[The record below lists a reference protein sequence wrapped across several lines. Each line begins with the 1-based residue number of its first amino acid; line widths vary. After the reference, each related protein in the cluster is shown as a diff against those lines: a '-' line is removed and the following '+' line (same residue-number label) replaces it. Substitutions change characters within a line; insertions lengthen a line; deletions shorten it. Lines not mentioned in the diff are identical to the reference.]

1 MAPKA
6 WTTEADLDAI
16 FATVFQNVPNAPMG
30 GINWERAHQIMTGLG
45 YKFSKDAINQRWSK
59 VINKN
64 AKQRVNQGIRNVAN
78 GNVAPAT
85 PTSARGK
92 RSRPAPS
99 SGARAN
105 QATAQM
111 ARAARAADDGGDDSE
126 EDLDV
131 KRPAKRQVP
140 AGGLAAGLNGQK
152 IDLTNDNNH
161 DDEVQFVQNVDQ
173 TPVKTEIKDG
183 EDKKTIMSA
192 VLHDVRK
199 HDIRERSSTLAPS
212 VAHAFVKVKKQEVDP
227 SDSDAQ
233 GYLDGEV

>member
-6 WTTEADLDAI
+6 WTAEADLDAI

-45 YKFSKDAINQRWSK
+45 YKFSKDAISQRWSK

-140 AGGLAAGLNGQK
+140 VGGLAAGLNGQK

-183 EDKKTIMSA
+183 EDKKTI
-192 VLHDVRK
+192 
-199 HDIRERSSTLAPS
+199 ISTLAPS
-212 VAHAFVKVKKQEVDP
+212 VAHTFVKVKKQEDP

>member
-6 WTTEADLDAI
+6 WTAEADLDAI
-16 FATVFQNVPNAPMG
+16 FATAFQNVPNAPMG
-30 GINWERAHQIMTGLG
+30 GINWDRAHQIMTGLG

-111 ARAARAADDGGDDSE
+111 ARAARAVDDGGDDSE

-161 DDEVQFVQNVDQ
+161 DDEIQFVQNADQ

-183 EDKKTIMSA
+183 EEKKTI
-192 VLHDVRK
+192 
-199 HDIRERSSTLAPS
+199 ISTLAPS

>member
-6 WTTEADLDAI
+6 WTAEADLDAI
-16 FATVFQNVPNAPMG
+16 FATAFQNVPNAPMG
-30 GINWERAHQIMTGLG
+30 GINWDRAHQIMTGLG

-111 ARAARAADDGGDDSE
+111 ARAARAVDDGGDDSE

-140 AGGLAAGLNGQK
+140 AGGLAAGLAAGLNGQK

-161 DDEVQFVQNVDQ
+161 DDEIQFVQNVDQ

-192 VLHDVRK
+192 VLHD
-199 HDIRERSSTLAPS
+199 IRNSSTLAPS

>member
-6 WTTEADLDAI
+6 WTAEADLDAI
-16 FATVFQNVPNAPMG
+16 FATVFQNVPNAPVG

-45 YKFSKDAINQRWSK
+45 YKFSKDAISQRWSK

-78 GNVAPAT
+78 GNAAPAT
-85 PTSARGK
+85 PTSARSK
-92 RSRPAPS
+92 RSRPARS

-140 AGGLAAGLNGQK
+140 AGGIAAGLNGQK

-161 DDEVQFVQNVDQ
+161 DDEVQFVQNVDE

-192 VLHDVRK
+192 LLRDVRN
-199 HDIRERSSTLAPS
+199 SSTLAPS
-212 VAHAFVKVKKQEVDP
+212 VAHTFVKVKKQEDP

>member
-6 WTTEADLDAI
+6 WTAEADLDAI
-16 FATVFQNVPNAPMG
+16 FATAFQNVPNAPMG
-30 GINWERAHQIMTGLG
+30 GINWDRAHQIMNGLG

-111 ARAARAADDGGDDSE
+111 ARAARAVDDGGDDSE

-173 TPVKTEIKDG
+173 TPIKTEIKDG
-183 EDKKTIMSA
+183 EDKKTI
-192 VLHDVRK
+192 
-199 HDIRERSSTLAPS
+199 ISTLAPS
-212 VAHAFVKVKKQEVDP
+212 VAHAFVKVKKQEVDH

>member
-16 FATVFQNVPNAPMG
+16 FATAFQNVPNAPMG
-30 GINWERAHQIMTGLG
+30 GINWDRAHQIMTGLG

-85 PTSARGK
+85 PTSARSK

-111 ARAARAADDGGDDSE
+111 ARAARAVDDGGDDSE

-152 IDLTNDNNH
+152 IDLTNDNYH

-199 HDIRERSSTLAPS
+199 SSTLAPS

>member
-6 WTTEADLDAI
+6 RTPEADLDAI
-16 FATVFQNVPNAPMG
+16 FAILCQNINDVPIT
-30 GINWERAHQIMTGLG
+30 GINWERARQIMTGLG
-45 YKFSKDAINQRWSK
+45 YNFSKDAINQRWSK
-59 VINKN
+59 VLNKN
-64 AKQRVNQGIRNVAN
+64 AKQRVNQGMSNAINGAN
-78 GNVAPAT
+78 GAPAT

-111 ARAARAADDGGDDSE
+111 ARAARAVDDGGDDSE
-126 EDLDV
+126 NDLDV
-131 KRPAKRQVP
+131 KPRPAKRQVP
-140 AGGLAAGLNGQK
+140 AGGVAAGLNGQK
-152 IDLTNDNNH
+152 IDLTNDS
-161 DDEVQFVQNVDQ
+161 EEIQFAQNIDQ

-183 EDKKTIMSA
+183 EDEKTIKSA
-192 VLHDVRK
+192 LIHDA
-199 HDIRERSSTLAPS
+199 REQYLRNRSCTLAPS
-212 VAHAFVKVKKQEVDP
+212 VTRAFVKVKKQEVDP